1 METKD
6 YNGWANWETWNFNLW
21 INNDLRLHNIVN
33 HGLKELSEKES
44 KTKLLETVA
53 LKFVGTSLMGDMK
66 KSDIRNINFNEIIEA
81 LEEL

>member
-1 METKD
+1 MKTRD

-33 HGLKELSEKES
+33 DGLKELNEKES

-53 LKFVGTSLMGDMK
+53 LKFVGTSLMRDMK
-66 KSDIRNINFNEIIEA
+66 KADIRRINFNEIIEA
-81 LEEL
+81 FEEL